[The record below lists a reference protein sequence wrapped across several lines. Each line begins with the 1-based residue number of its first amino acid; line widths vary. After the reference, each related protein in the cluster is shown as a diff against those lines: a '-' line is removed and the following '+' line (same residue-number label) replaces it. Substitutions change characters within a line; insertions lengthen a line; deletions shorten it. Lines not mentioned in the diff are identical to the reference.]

1 MQQSQS
7 GSSEGLKLSLCRLDH
22 MLEAEFQRMQA
33 AGQLQ
38 DHPARGL
45 FLDPAYVRTLLHVE
59 DTSSREVHIQDF
71 EGSLATLGDI
81 FSLSALELNV
91 LLLAVAPEIDPRYES
106 IFAYLHND
114 VTRKKP
120 SIGLAVRLF
129 LGGDSVCAEAL
140 RCFHSTGTLLREHLL
155 TLNGDCFPSRTITA
169 DTRLASFLLGGDL
182 LDERLLPWTTIE
194 GGGAELP
201 FPPDTV
207 RIWRRAFKDMV
218 RAGGLMLLRGRPG
231 AGKRTIVAS
240 ICQQNKTPLLVARP
254 SDIQPTT
261 LGLLRREAR
270 LRNAAVYLA
279 LPPGSL
285 LETVLGAF
293 ENSRVTIVC
302 GSHRRHD
309 DDHLAD
315 YSFDIPALASG
326 VQRNLWHNAFE
337 MPGEGVDEVAAKFS
351 LTAGQIARAGRDAAR
366 RSKLRG
372 ADRISEEDLHHA
384 ARNQAGSGL
393 LRLATRVEL
402 SFGWDD
408 LVLPQHLIAQLHEI
422 CTHVRHREKVYHQW
436 GFSSRLGPARGIAAL
451 FAGPSGTGKT
461 MSAGVLARE
470 LGLELYR
477 IDLATVVSKYIGE
490 TEKNLSRIFEEA
502 EDSNAILLFDEA
514 DALFGKRSEV
524 KDAHDRYANLEVAYL
539 LQRMETYS
547 GVAILATNLAANL
560 DEAFA
565 RRMAHLVEFPF
576 PDASLRERL
585 WRKSIPARAPLSTTV
600 NFTMLANQFHISG
613 GNIRN
618 ITLAAAFLASEQD
631 CAIGMEQLIRAIARE
646 LEKIGRQPSRAE
658 FNEFYPLVEHRQ

>member
-1 MQQSQS
+1 
-7 GSSEGLKLSLCRLDH
+7 

-33 AGQLQ
+33 SGQLQ

-45 FLDPAYVRTLLHVE
+45 FLDPAYVRTILRVE
-59 DTSSREVHIQDF
+59 LPSVRTAQATEV
-71 EGSLATLGDI
+71 GGPLATLGQI
-81 FSLSALELNV
+81 FSLSALERDV

-120 SIGLAVRLF
+120 SVGLAVRLF
-129 LGGDSVCAEAL
+129 LGGDSVCARAL
-140 RCFHSTGTLLREHLL
+140 QCFHPAGRLLREHLV
-155 TLNGDCFPSRTITA
+155 TLSTDCFPSRTISA
-169 DTRLASFLLGGDL
+169 DTRLASFLLGGEL
-182 LDERLLPWTTIE
+182 LDERLVPWTTVE
-194 GGGAELP
+194 GCETELP
-201 FPPDTV
+201 FPPETV
-207 RIWRRAFKDMV
+207 RTWRLGFKDIR
-218 RAGGLMLLRGRPG
+218 RAGGLMLLRGRLG
-231 AGKRTIVAS
+231 AGKQTSAAFICRQEKMPLVVAH
-240 ICQQNKTPLLVARP
+240 P
-254 SDIQPTT
+254 SEIQPAS

-279 LPPGSL
+279 LPQDSSL
-285 LETVLGAF
+285 EAVRGAF
-293 ENSRVTIVC
+293 ENSGVPVVC
-302 GSHRRHD
+302 GRSRRHD
-309 DDHLAD
+309 DDNLAD
-315 YSFDIPALASG
+315 YSFDIPALPAG
-326 VQRNLWHNAFE
+326 VQRSLWQNSLE
-337 MPGEGVDEVAAKFS
+337 MPGEGVDEVSAKFS

-372 ADRISEEDLHHA
+372 ADRISEADLHGA

-402 SFGWDD
+402 SFGWED
-408 LVLPQHLIAQLHEI
+408 LVLPHHLVAQLREI
-422 CTHVRHREKVYHQW
+422 CSHVRHREKVYHQW
-436 GFSSRLGPARGIAAL
+436 GFSLRLGPARGLAVL

-461 MSAGVLARE
+461 MSAGVIARE

-502 EDSNAILLFDEA
+502 EDSNAILFFDEA

-524 KDAHDRYANLEVAYL
+524 KDAHDRYANLEVSYL

-547 GVAILATNLAANL
+547 GVAILATNLAGNL

-576 PDASLRERL
+576 PDASLREKL
-585 WRKSIPARAPLSTTV
+585 WRKSVPACAPLDTAV
-600 NFTMLANQFHISG
+600 NFTALANQFHVSG

-618 ITLAAAFLASEQD
+618 ITLAAAFLASEQGRS
-631 CAIGMEQLIRAIARE
+631 IGMEQLIRATARE